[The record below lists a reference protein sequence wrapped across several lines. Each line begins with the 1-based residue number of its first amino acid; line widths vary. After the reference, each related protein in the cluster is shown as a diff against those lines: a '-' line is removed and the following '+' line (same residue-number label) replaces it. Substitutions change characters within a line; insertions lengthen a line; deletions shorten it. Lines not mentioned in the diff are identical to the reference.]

1 MTIDIG
7 CTFNLHL
14 HISDFILDSCK
25 FSVSPLHSFPFII
38 LFFLTVSNLT
48 NFQTAIMSFLSFRLD
63 YSEPAENAKLE
74 QSISIPEILQTGFAQ
89 PF

>member
-1 MTIDIG
+1 
-7 CTFNLHL
+7 
-14 HISDFILDSCK
+14 
-25 FSVSPLHSFPFII
+25 
-38 LFFLTVSNLT
+38 
-48 NFQTAIMSFLSFRLD
+48 MSFLSFRLD